1 MLPHLFT
8 CTPTDH
14 FDSFIQGPLI
24 SILNSHDFTCGSVL
38 AVFDLGC
45 VKLEKK
51 KNYCIYLLFL
61 TRKAFRDWE
70 RKPLLMLC

>member
-1 MLPHLFT
+1 MLPYSFT

-45 VKLEKK
+45 VKLEKEK
-51 KNYCIYLLFL
+51 LLYLFIILNPQSFS
-61 TRKAFRDWE
+61 
-70 RKPLLMLC
+70 